1 MKKLLMLLGVLWG
14 GGACGFW
21 YWTDQ
26 RGQSVSYRTVA
37 IKRGDLRSTIN
48 ATGTLEPEEVVD
60 VGAQVAGLIESFG
73 TDPGEL
79 NEGRHVRHARR
90 TKARCWH
97 GSTVHFS
104 RPAWTRRAAV
114 LPKPRPTSSRPEP
127 NSGRP
132 SANWTGRRSCLPDEA
147 SPQQEYDTDLADHE
161 SAQATLSLNESELLV
176 AEADLEEATVNLGY
190 TTIRSPVKGVIL
202 DRRINIG
209 QTVVASLNAPSLFLI
224 AKDLS
229 RLEIWASVNETDIGS
244 IHEGQNVRFTVGTLP
259 REEFAGKVAK
269 IRLNASM
276 SQNVVTYTVVIA
288 VDNSSGRLLPYLT
301 ARIHFEVEKR
311 ERVLLVPSAALRW
324 RPHAQDVVPEE
335 RGAFAARRARQPPEN
350 GEAGRPAS
358 TSADDGTGVL
368 WIRQSDFVSP
378 LHVVVGLSDGISTE
392 VSGDGLTEGA
402 LIVVG
407 ANRADSDPDALSILP
422 HARSGWQRSRSGHGA
437 EPLLYQS
444 EERWNKKD
452 VDGTRQQHATDY
464 GGAHDLAGH

>member
-26 RGQSVSYRTVA
+26 RGQSVSYRTVT

-73 TDPGEL
+73 TDPKDSTKVVTYGTHVEEGTVLARLDSALFKARVDQARGRVAKAKADIEQARAKFRQAEREL
-79 NEGRHVRHARR
+79 DRAKKLLARR
-90 TKARCWH
+90 
-97 GSTVHFS
+97 SI
-104 RPAWTRRAAV
+104 
-114 LPKPRPTSSRPEP
+114 
-127 NSGRP
+127 
-132 SANWTGRRSCLPDEA
+132 
-147 SPQQEYDTDLADHE
+147 PQQEYDTDLADYE
-161 SAQATLSLNESELLV
+161 SAQATVSLNESELLV

-190 TTIRSPVKGVIL
+190 TTIRSPVKGIVL

-244 IHEGQNVRFTVGTLP
+244 IHEGQKVRFTVGTLP

-276 SQNVVTYTVVIA
+276 SQNVVTYTVVIS

-311 ERVLLVPSAALRW
+311 EHVLLVPSAALRW
-324 RPHAQDVVPEE
+324 RPRAQDVVPEE
-335 RGAFAARRARQPPEN
+335 RGAFALALRQRPED
-350 GEAGRPAS
+350 GEAGR
-358 TSADDGTGVL
+358 TSSPSDDVGTGVL
-368 WIRQSDFVSP
+368 WIRRGDFVKP

-402 LIVVG
+402 EIVVG

-422 HARSGWQRSRSGHGA
+422 HARS
-437 EPLLYQS
+437 EP
-444 EERWNKKD
+444 KK
-452 VDGTRQQHATDY
+452 
-464 GGAHDLAGH
+464 